1 MKSLLVFASSQ
12 KVMLPARVQDRV
24 VFVIET
30 ASELLHAI
38 L

>member
-1 MKSLLVFASSQ
+1 MKSLVIASSQ
-12 KVMLPARVQDRV
+12 KEMLPARVQDRV

-30 ASELLHAI
+30 ASELLHAS